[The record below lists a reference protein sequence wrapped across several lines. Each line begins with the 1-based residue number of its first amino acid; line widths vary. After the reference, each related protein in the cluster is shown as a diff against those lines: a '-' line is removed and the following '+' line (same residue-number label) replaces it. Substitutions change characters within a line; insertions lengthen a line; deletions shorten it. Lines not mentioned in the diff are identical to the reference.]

1 MSINQPARARR
12 TKRAPNVTAVAI
24 SATPTQAVVPSLP
37 PAPGAT
43 TLSLSPVQLSDARP
57 KPAKVPASNKIE
69 GKSLIRRK
77 ALAIVA
83 MRAQGYTSE
92 EIAAELKVRVA
103 TLSTYVY
110 RAVKSGFLVNSK
122 GESLLADPKDQVEYE
137 LAHKVVRNLGV
148 LLDCGDT
155 KIQKE
160 VTLEVAKGTLFKKF
174 DQQVNVPL
182 PNMNVLSLRIEMPRG
197 AEAITVRE
205 GSIGGKPAYLEG
217 ERLDE

>member
-12 TKRAPNVTAVAI
+12 TKRAPNATAVAI
-24 SATPTQAVVPSLP
+24 SAIPTQAVAPSLP

-43 TLSLSPVQLSDARP
+43 TLSLSPTQVSDARP
-57 KPAKVPASNKIE
+57 KPAKVLHSNKIE
-69 GKSLIRRK
+69 GKSLIRKK

-92 EIAAELKVRVA
+92 EIAAELSVKVA
-103 TLSTYVY
+103 TLSTYVH
-110 RAVKSGFLVNSK
+110 RAVKSGFLVNK
-122 GESLLADPKDQVEYE
+122 RGESLLADPKDQVEYE

-148 LLDCGDT
+148 LLDCGDLKT
-155 KIQKE
+155 QKE

-197 AEAITVRE
+197 ADMITVRE
-205 GSIGGKPAYLEG
+205 GSIGGKPVYTSG
-217 ERLDE
+217 ETNE

>member
-1 MSINQPARARR
+1 MR
-12 TKRAPNVTAVAI
+12 K
-24 SATPTQAVVPSLP
+24 
-37 PAPGAT
+37 
-43 TLSLSPVQLSDARP
+43 
-57 KPAKVPASNKIE
+57 
-69 GKSLIRRK
+69 K

-83 MRAQGYTSE
+83 MRAQGYTSD
-92 EIAAELKVRVA
+92 EIATELKVKVD
-103 TLSTYVY
+103 TLSTYVH

-148 LLDCGDT
+148 LLDCGDLKT
-155 KIQKE
+155 QKE

-174 DQQVNVPL
+174 DQQVNMPL

-217 ERLDE
+217 ERTDE

>member
-1 MSINQPARARR
+1 MSINQSARVPPS
-12 TKRAPNVTAVAI
+12 APAVAI
-24 SATPTQAVVPSLP
+24 SATSTQAVAPSLP
-37 PAPGAT
+37 PASGAT
-43 TLSLSPVQLSDARP
+43 TLSPTHSTHA
-57 KPAKVPASNKIE
+57 AKRIPSNKIE
-69 GKSLIRRK
+69 KGSLIRKK

-83 MRAQGYTSE
+83 MRAQGYTSD
-92 EIAAELKVRVA
+92 EIAAELKVKVA
-103 TLSTYVY
+103 TLSTYVH

-148 LLDCGDT
+148 LLDCGDLKT
-155 KIQKE
+155 QKE

-197 AEAITVRE
+197 ADTITVRE
-205 GSIGGKPAYLEG
+205 GSIGGKPAYVEG
-217 ERLDE
+217 ETMDE